1 MIRHYEQIEVFYV
14 LLPVIGFVSFTL
26 WRTFSTLSNIGGVYV
41 KNGKIEDTGKTILQY
56 FLTYVIPFLVVDF
69 FEWKNLITYG
79 IIFFIIGILYVKSD
93 LIYMNPTLI
102 LLRFNIYKVTT
113 EDQEFVIISK
123 NSKKHLLKNPVVEI
137 GQGVFYGKQV
147 NANTN
152 YEEDKAFSS

>member
-1 MIRHYEQIEVFYV
+1 
-14 LLPVIGFVSFTL
+14 
-26 WRTFSTLSNIGGVYV
+26 
-41 KNGKIEDTGKTILQY
+41 
-56 FLTYVIPFLVVDF
+56 
-69 FEWKNLITYG
+69 
-79 IIFFIIGILYVKSD
+79 
-93 LIYMNPTLI
+93 MNPTLI

-113 EDQEFVIISK
+113 EDQEFVVISK